1 MYMSYY
7 VRALVRYKKMLKICA
22 PYFYIICKSQRIFIS
37 NVFIFTWKTQKDL
50 LHILVRPVNLVF
62 NFCLIFMILF
72 LSVTYCGCL
81 PNLSVWW
88 TMNYEHSSSNAWSS
102 KMLLLELYHCVT
114 MPGIVVKSYLL
125 IYLDTHVHIYI

>member
-1 MYMSYY
+1 MSYY

-22 PYFYIICKSQRIFIS
+22 PYFYIICKSQRIVIS
-37 NVFIFTWKTQKDL
+37 NVFIFIWKTQKDL

-62 NFCLIFMILF
+62 NFCLIFMIVF

>member
-1 MYMSYY
+1 MSYY

-22 PYFYIICKSQRIFIS
+22 PCFYIICKLQRIFIS
-37 NVFIFTWKTQKDL
+37 NVFIFIWKTQKDL

-81 PNLSVWW
+81 PNLYVWW
-88 TMNYEHSSSNAWSS
+88 TMNHEHSSSNAWSS